1 MTIERAHMTDHTT
14 FLESAQEKLKE
25 ILQPFQR
32 ELNQQQRKSDFIQQ
46 CIRFASQNDFLR
58 MDDHL
63 KTKIASDIIE
73 DEALAECAATFND
86 LREYASEQVE
96 IYQLEFME
104 DLTRIC
110 KDAGLEITI
119 DSNKFSVLKG
129 INGEFDFTTRTTTI
143 NKKVLKSIDPRR
155 IVTAIQQHKRLL
167 YDSPY
172 DPQKFIDGIFVSYK
186 EMVKQNNG
194 NIGDKIP
201 VQDFYITHVISMQ
214 SKPFLL
220 NMDKARFKGYTT
232 DQFSVDL
239 WRYYESAIGGTS
251 DGYRLNLT
259 GGRNRAL
266 WLLDSNGET
275 KQMSSI
281 SFER

>member
-1 MTIERAHMTDHTT
+1 MTDQANC
-14 FLESAQEKLKE
+14 LDNAQEKLKG

-32 ELNQQQRKSDFIQQ
+32 KLNQQQRKADFIKQ
-46 CIRFASQNDFLR
+46 CIRFADRDDFLR
-58 MDDHL
+58 LDEQL
-63 KTKIASDIIE
+63 KTKITSDIIE
-73 DEALAECAATFND
+73 DEALEECAVIFDD
-86 LREYASEQVE
+86 LREYASEKVE
-96 IYQLEFME
+96 RYRFEFIE
-104 DLTRIC
+104 DLTRLC
-110 KDAGLEITI
+110 EEADLDITI

-129 INGEFDFTTRTTTI
+129 INGEFDFATRVTTI

-167 YDSPY
+167 YDRPY
-172 DPQKFIDGIFVSYK
+172 DPQKFIDGLFTSYK
-186 EMVKQNNG
+186 FILKQSTG

-201 VQDFYITHVISMQ
+201 VQEFYIAHVINMQ
-214 SKPFLL
+214 SKPFLM
-220 NMDKARFKGYTT
+220 NMDKVRFKGYTL

-239 WRYYESAIGGTS
+239 WRYYQAGIGGTS

-259 GGRNRAL
+259 GGRTRQAL

-281 SFER
+281 SFEG